1 MLRVVLCLCLVAFSS
16 ASVASIQSLSGKS
29 LSKSEW
35 DEHMKLSMS
44 LSEEDIAMHQIQ
56 GIQACNACENQ
67 MFDCSDS
74 CDCAWGGSDIVQCMM
89 CNSKCTAKKCA
100 AYCAKIGQGGSRRLR
115 GTQVDLNPPPFKRK
129 APPTHP
135 SFFSPPGN

>member
-1 MLRVVLCLCLVAFSS
+1 MRVVFVLLALA
-16 ASVASIQSLSGKS
+16 ASTVIPALDGRE

-35 DEHMKLSMS
+35 DDHVRMSMS
-44 LSEEDIAMHQIQ
+44 LSEEDIAMHQIR
-56 GIQACNACENQ
+56 GVAGKLKTRDDLFHNHTDPLLFDYTACNACENQ

-100 AYCAKIGQGGSRRLR
+100 AYCAKIGQGGGRRLR
-115 GTQVDLNPPPFKRK
+115 GNTLL
-129 APPTHP
+129 
-135 SFFSPPGN
+135 